1 MGVGHKD
8 KSGKFH
14 PHGKKKSVWEV
25 RLEEPSLESG
35 NTTHRIELGEKANVH
50 DVKMALLRMTLPNGE
65 FRYYDQDVNKPYLH
79 YIKKMVSLPQNYYEP
94 NKKYLGKTQEE
105 IAEDW
110 WNDQSE
116 NGALTEIINSA
127 NLDSSKFLEEL
138 YQYGSIAHADWEN
151 EVSESDKQKII
162 NKTSIPEMYEW
173 LVDEGV
179 Y

>member
-1 MGVGHKD
+1 
-8 KSGKFH
+8 
-14 PHGKKKSVWEV
+14 
-25 RLEEPSLESG
+25 
-35 NTTHRIELGEKANVH
+35 
-50 DVKMALLRMTLPNGE
+50 
-65 FRYYDQDVNKPYLH
+65 
-79 YIKKMVSLPQNYYEP
+79 MVSLPQNYYEP

-127 NLDSSKFLEEL
+127 KLDSSKFLEEL

-162 NKTSIPEMYEW
+162 NKTSIPGMYEW